1 MLPLSLLPT
10 TESGTFLDGL
20 DAGVS
25 PESAGAGSDALQTAF
40 ADLLGQN
47 GASAAVEDVAA
58 GETLPL
64 TGKLLPPAA
73 ETVGGAATPGP
84 EEIVASLEEQI
95 DRLILSENAAA
106 EPGGRAARL
115 AELRSADELKAN
127 EILNTLVPPD
137 MDHAG
142 PVDERPQAQVLQT
155 VDSGLAR
162 AAIAAGSPD
171 DRAASAP
178 GIAAGAP
185 VVTREQASATRD
197 LPRAMAAAAS
207 AGATDSGATTAPPT
221 PAGIDE
227 PVTLNVD
234 SRAADARASAQPGLL
249 LPTATPTP
257 GEAGIESLGAVRPGA
272 ADIAAVS
279 TPRSG
284 PAAVSLPPIDV
295 PVQDP
300 AWDQAVS
307 ERVVMMAANKLKVA
321 EIRLTPAEL
330 GPLRIQVAVDD
341 GAAQVSFVAQ
351 HTVTRDAL
359 EQALPRL
366 RDMFAES
373 GIQLGDARVD
383 VDTAD
388 TREERAGRDAALS
401 PGQTSAAD
409 ADIDAEPAAAAP
421 IRQQRGL
428 VDTFV

>member
-10 TESGTFLDGL
+10 AESGTFLDGL
-20 DAGVS
+20 DAGIS
-25 PESAGAGSDALQTAF
+25 PEPAGAGSDALETAF
-40 ADLLGQN
+40 ADLLGQS
-47 GASAAVEDVAA
+47 GASAAVEDLAA
-58 GETLPL
+58 GEALPL
-64 TGKLLPPAA
+64 TGNLLPPAA
-73 ETVGGAATPGP
+73 DTDTRAATPGP

-95 DRLILSENAAA
+95 DRLILSESAAA
-106 EPGGRAARL
+106 EPGGRATRPAD
-115 AELRSADELKAN
+115 LRSADELKAN
-127 EILNTLVPPD
+127 EILNSLVLPD
-137 MDHAG
+137 TEHAG
-142 PVDERPQAQVLQT
+142 PVDERPEAHVLHT
-155 VDSGLAR
+155 TEDGLAR

-171 DRAASAP
+171 DLAVSTP

-197 LPRAMAAAAS
+197 LPRATVAAVSTRPKDSGAAAA
-207 AGATDSGATTAPPT
+207 PPS
-221 PAGIDE
+221 PAGIDDS
-227 PVTLNVD
+227 VSLNVD
-234 SRAADARASAQPGLL
+234 SRAVDARASAQPGPL

-257 GEAGIESLGAVRPGA
+257 GEAGIEPIGAVRPA
-272 ADIAAVS
+272 APDIAAAS
-279 TPRSG
+279 AQRSG
-284 PAAVSLPPIDV
+284 PAAVSLPPIDI

-351 HTVTRDAL
+351 HAVTRDAL

-401 PGQTSAAD
+401 HDQKSVAD
-409 ADIDAEPAAAAP
+409 ADIEREPAAAP
-421 IRQQRGL
+421 LRQQRGL